1 MTMIKN
7 VAFVLAVIAAAKLAK
22 DFVPLPGTVKNLL
35 P

>member
-7 VAFVLAVIAAAKLAK
+7 VAFVLAVIAATKVAK
-22 DFVPLPGTVKNLL
+22 DFVPLPGAVKNLL